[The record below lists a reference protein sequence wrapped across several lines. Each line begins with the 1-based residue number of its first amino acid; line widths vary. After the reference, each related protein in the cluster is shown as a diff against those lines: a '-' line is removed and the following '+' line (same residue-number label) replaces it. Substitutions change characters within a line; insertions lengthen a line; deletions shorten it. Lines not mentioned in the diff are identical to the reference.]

1 MNTVASFN
9 SEGVRDA
16 GSISGNASAPDSV
29 IEDAMSASV
38 GGIVLRD
45 SARAAEK
52 AFGVT
57 KAIAHRVNIG
67 SKRITPKM
75 QLLKH
80 RVAIVVGKFC

>member
-1 MNTVASFN
+1 
-9 SEGVRDA
+9 
-16 GSISGNASAPDSV
+16 
-29 IEDAMSASV
+29 MSASV

-52 AFGVT
+52 ALGVT
-57 KAIAHRVNIG
+57 KAIARRIIIG

-80 RVAIVVGKFC
+80 RVVMVVGKYC